1 MSTKPAT
8 PSPNRPIRAAAVAVG
23 AALVIVAFGADA
35 LKRGSGPSEFGAVQV
50 MILILGSGLIFGA
63 LLGRRLIG
71 LYKNTA
77 IMLLNTLLLL
87 GCVEMAST
95 GALALLDGRAVAPQA
110 AAMPEQ
116 RRPGRVELSYYQ
128 SKPWGA
134 AFWKEHLEAEKQSSY
149 APYVVWKP
157 KPFRG
162 NHVNVTAD
170 RARLTPNS
178 TCGAGAFRVFVL
190 GGSAAWGFAS
200 PDWGT
205 IPANLQRMWSQGAA
219 PVCVLNLGQNAYVS
233 TQEVIELARRLQ
245 VGDVPDLVI
254 LYSGHNDANAMF
266 ETGQAGVHYMVDEI
280 ARKLEPRDDGAALL
294 FGGLLKR
301 TRTYKLL
308 SRAVASRAEGVASNP
323 RSDST
328 VAGMRAPAS
337 LAREAAET
345 YVANQ
350 RFVAGLAREFGFSY
364 HTFLQPA
371 LDFGAK
377 RLTSEEQL
385 IRSGQSARTP
395 FLADVYERI
404 RVATAANPQFTDLT
418 SVFDTV
424 STSVYVDRI
433 HINPEGNALVA
444 QRIVEILAKRDIL
457 AGNFVAYKP

>member
-1 MSTKPAT
+1 
-8 PSPNRPIRAAAVAVG
+8 
-23 AALVIVAFGADA
+23 
-35 LKRGSGPSEFGAVQV
+35 
-50 MILILGSGLIFGA
+50 MILGA
-63 LLGRRLIG
+63 LLGHRLIG

-77 IMLLNTLLLL
+77 IALLNTLLLL
-87 GCVEMAST
+87 GCVEMASI
-95 GALALLDGRAVAPQA
+95 GALALLDRRAVEPQA
-110 AAMPEQ
+110 AAMPKQ
-116 RRPGRVELSYYQ
+116 RRPGRLELSYYQ

-134 AFWKEHLEAEKQSSY
+134 AFWKEHLEAEKQSTY

-162 NHVNVTAD
+162 NHVNITAD

-178 TCGAGAFRVFVL
+178 TCGAGTFRVFVL

-205 IPANLQRMWSQGAA
+205 IPAHLQRMWSQGAA
-219 PVCVLNLGQNAYVS
+219 PVCVLNLAQNAYVS

-254 LYSGHNDANAMF
+254 LYGGYNDANAMF
-266 ETGQAGVHYMVDEI
+266 ETGQAGVHYMVDGI
-280 ARKLEPRDDGAALL
+280 ARKLEPRDDGAAFL

-301 TRTYKLL
+301 TRTYRLL
-308 SRAVASRAEGVASNP
+308 SRTVASRAEVVASHP

-328 VAGMRAPAS
+328 APGMRAPAS
-337 LAREAAET
+337 LARKAAET

-350 RFVAGLAREFGFSY
+350 RIVVGLAREFGFSY
-364 HTFLQPA
+364 HAFLQPA

-377 RLTSEEQL
+377 PLTSEEQQM
-385 IRSGQSARTP
+385 RSAHSARIP
-395 FLADVYERI
+395 FLTDVYKRI

-424 STSVYVDRI
+424 TTSVYVDRM

-444 QRIVEILAKRDIL
+444 PRIVEILAERDIL
-457 AGNFVAYKP
+457 AGNFVAHKP